1 MSVRYSSPL
10 NSTWWSDLGW
20 VMVYVHSPTGAMPSL
35 VARGGSRFS
44 SCKYFRGKWTRSP
57 RTPFSSCRAWSRSV
71 SHRRS
76 LLEFSFSSCTFLTPS
91 RGRQLKTWTNRRTN
105 RRTNVWSIF
114 MIQKTHS
121 ASMDSTVL
129 RLIWPVNIFIYYIEF
144 TLTKQRNAEFY
155 NSILETVRK

>member
-1 MSVRYSSPL
+1 MTVLNMSVRYSSPL
-10 NSTWWSDLGW
+10 NGTWWSDLGW

-91 RGRQLKTWTNRRTN
+91 RGRQLKTWDQQEDKQEDKRLVNFQDSKNTFCLNGFKCFKTNLT
-105 RRTNVWSIF
+105 SQYF
-114 MIQKTHS
+114 
-121 ASMDSTVL
+121 
-129 RLIWPVNIFIYYIEF
+129 YI
-144 TLTKQRNAEFY
+144 
-155 NSILETVRK
+155 